1 MARGLRYVFAYFC
14 GGHSNRI
21 TELRRLSGNFVLLE
35 ASPLTK
41 IDFRA
46 RVSLVVF
53 VQRNTIIELKI
64 IYDDARFRFLG
75 ENKSGLRF
83 RRYKIWRFA
92 EGNRPSKKIKH
103 HKTKK
108 YLHYEAKMKKL
119 PCDHVIKGS
128 VLLIKKWIF
137 FYKTDL
143 FNSLCN
149 FWRDQQIKIDVWK

>member
-1 MARGLRYVFAYFC
+1 LEEIINLARGFRYVFACFC
-14 GGHSNRI
+14 GGHSNRV
-21 TELRRLSGNFVLLE
+21 TELRRLSGNFVLFE

-108 YLHYEAKMKKL
+108 KTLHYEAKMKKL
-119 PCDHVIKGS
+119 PCDHVIK
-128 VLLIKKWIF
+128 VAF
-137 FYKTDL
+137 F
-143 FNSLCN
+143 
-149 FWRDQQIKIDVWK
+149 